1 MDTQA
6 TQLRPSRPTVLG
18 SVSTLGAALPFL
30 ALLVVG
36 VLFPLFGGGY
46 WGVIATR
53 ACVYW
58 VLVSGLN
65 LVVGFAGQ
73 IAIGWVALLTLGAY
87 TTSVLAAGNVMPA
100 LPPYLAL
107 AIAAVV
113 GAIFGLI
120 IGLPALRLRTFYFAI
135 TTLGF
140 ATIVTQVALAWQS
153 VTGGGVGVAGPIFP
167 EPFASQWGFYYFCFG
182 LAAICTWTTAN
193 IAASRFGRALTAIRD
208 AEVAAEAS
216 GIAKP
221 ALLGAVFLFSGAV
234 AAVAGG
240 LFAALQS
247 YITPD
252 AFTLDLSVLFFIA
265 ILIGGRG
272 SILGPLLGTIL
283 LTVLPEFA
291 APLVA
296 WSTFLYAALLLVI
309 VLVIP
314 GGIAELLDFK
324 NRRPLESDRA
334 IIPRPDLLD
343 RLLGTTPNAG
353 ALTLQQVALSFGG
366 VQAIDGLD
374 LEIRPGQVHGL
385 IGPNGSGKTTTLNV
399 ISGYYAPQRGAV
411 RLNDAAMPVL
421 ARHQRARMRIA
432 RTFQTPR
439 IVGSASVLQ
448 NVMIGGTIDG
458 EGTFVESLLSLPR
471 HRRDEAMLR
480 DTAMLALAAVGLE
493 RLAQVRA
500 DRLQHSELRF
510 TEIARALMLRP
521 AFLLLDEP
529 AAGLSAEE
537 IARLSALL
545 LAIARAGTGVLLV
558 EHHPDLIFD
567 ICHYVTVL
575 NLGMPI
581 SEPDPLLDVAGLSS
595 GYGKIGVLRGV
606 DLNVGAG
613 EVVAL
618 LGPNGAGKT
627 TLLRAVSGLL
637 PWSGSVRFAGRDLAG
652 FSPRE
657 TVRCGLAHVVEGHR
671 VFTQLS
677 VLDNLLLA
685 AYDLPRGERAVRVE
699 EVFGLFP
706 EIAAKR
712 HERAAAL
719 SGGQQQILA
728 VAQGLVRRPRL
739 LMLDEPSAGLSP
751 VLVDRVLVVVQRLRE
766 AGTAVLLVEQLIE
779 KALALADR
787 VYALARGSI
796 VLEAK
801 TGEADLPLRLQ
812 HAYMA
817 TGSFHT

>member
-1 MDTQA
+1 MDTPMTQVRPGRADALGA
-6 TQLRPSRPTVLG
+6 T
-18 SVSTLGAALPFL
+18 STLGVALPFL
-30 ALLVVG
+30 ALLVIG
-36 VLFPLFGGGY
+36 IAFPLFGGGY

-87 TTSVLAAGNVMPA
+87 TTSVLVAGNVTPE

-113 GAIFGLI
+113 GAVFGLI
-120 IGLPALRLRTFYFAI
+120 VGLPALRLRTFYFAI

-167 EPFASQWGFYYFCFG
+167 KPFDSQWGFYYFCFG
-182 LAAICTWTTAN
+182 LAAICTWMTAN

-208 AEVAAEAS
+208 AEVAAEAC

-221 ALLGAVFLFSGAV
+221 ALLALVFLFSGAV
-234 AAVAGG
+234 AAIAGG
-240 LFAALQS
+240 LFASLQS

-265 ILIGGRG
+265 ILIGGRS

-296 WSTFLYAALLLVI
+296 WSTFLYAVLLLVI
-309 VLVIP
+309 VLAMP

-324 NRRPLESDRA
+324 NRRPLESGRA
-334 IIPRPDLLD
+334 IVPRPELLA
-343 RLLGTTPNAG
+343 RLLAAPADAGAG
-353 ALTLQQVALSFGG
+353 ALTLEQVALAFGG
-366 VQAIDGLD
+366 VHAIDGLD
-374 LEIRPGQVHGL
+374 LEIRSGQIHGL

-399 ISGYYAPQRGAV
+399 ISGYYAQQSGTV
-411 RLNDAAMPVL
+411 RLNGAALPVL
-421 ARHQRARMRIA
+421 ERHRRAHMRIA

-458 EGTFVESLLSLPR
+458 ECTFVESLLSLPR
-471 HRRDEAMLR
+471 HRRDEVLLR

-493 RLAQVRA
+493 RLAPVRA

-537 IARLSALL
+537 IGRLGALVV
-545 LAIARAGTGVLLV
+545 AIARAGTGVLLV
-558 EHHPDLIFD
+558 EHHADLIFD
-567 ICHYVTVL
+567 ICHHVTVL
-575 NLGMPI
+575 NLGKN
-581 SEPDPLLDVAGLSS
+581 LAAGTPAEIRSH
-595 GYGKIGVLRGV
+595 R
-606 DLNVGAG
+606 
-613 EVVAL
+613 EVVNAY
-618 LGPNGAGKT
+618 LGG
-627 TLLRAVSGLL
+627 
-637 PWSGSVRFAGRDLAG
+637 
-652 FSPRE
+652 
-657 TVRCGLAHVVEGHR
+657 
-671 VFTQLS
+671 
-677 VLDNLLLA
+677 
-685 AYDLPRGERAVRVE
+685 
-699 EVFGLFP
+699 
-706 EIAAKR
+706 
-712 HERAAAL
+712 
-719 SGGQQQILA
+719 
-728 VAQGLVRRPRL
+728 
-739 LMLDEPSAGLSP
+739 
-751 VLVDRVLVVVQRLRE
+751 
-766 AGTAVLLVEQLIE
+766 
-779 KALALADR
+779 
-787 VYALARGSI
+787 
-796 VLEAK
+796 
-801 TGEADLPLRLQ
+801 
-812 HAYMA
+812 
-817 TGSFHT
+817 

>member
-6 TQLRPSRPTVLG
+6 TQLGAGRANVPG
-18 SVSTLGAALPFL
+18 SVSRLGVALPFL
-30 ALLVVG
+30 ALLLVG
-36 VLFPLFGGGY
+36 VSFPLFGGGY

-53 ACVYW
+53 ACIYW

-120 IGLPALRLRTFYFAI
+120 VGLPALRLRTFYFAI

-153 VTGGGVGVAGPIFP
+153 VTGGGVGVAGPVFP
-167 EPFASQWGFYYFCFG
+167 EPFSSQWGFYYLCFG
-182 LAAICTWTTAN
+182 LAAICTWMTAN

-216 GIAKP
+216 GISKSTP
-221 ALLGAVFLFSGAV
+221 LGTVFLFSGAV

-240 LFAALQS
+240 LFASLQS

-252 AFTLDLSVLFFIA
+252 AFTVDLSILFFIA
-265 ILIGGRG
+265 ILIGGRS
-272 SILGPLLGTIL
+272 SIFGPLLGTIL

-296 WSTFLYAALLLVI
+296 WSTFLYAVLLLVI
-309 VLVIP
+309 VLAIP
-314 GGIAELLDFK
+314 GGIAEILDFK

-334 IIPRPDLLD
+334 IIPRPDLLE
-343 RLLGTTPNAG
+343 RLLGAAPDAGG
-353 ALTLQQVALSFGG
+353 ALTLDQVALSFGG
-366 VQAIDGLD
+366 VRAIDGLD

-411 RLNDAAMPVL
+411 RLNGAAIPVL
-421 ARHQRARMRIA
+421 ARHRRAHMRIA

-439 IVGSASVLQ
+439 IVGSASVLE

-458 EGTFVESLLSLPR
+458 KGTFVESLLSLPR

-480 DTAMLALAAVGLE
+480 DTAMLALVAVGLE
-493 RLAQVRA
+493 RLAAVRA

-529 AAGLSAEE
+529 AAGLSADE

-567 ICHYVTVL
+567 ICHHITVL
-575 NLGMPI
+575 NLGKI
-581 SEPDPLLDVAGLSS
+581 LAAGTPAD
-595 GYGKIGVLRGV
+595 IR
-606 DLNVGAG
+606 AHR
-613 EVVAL
+613 EVVNAY
-618 LGPNGAGKT
+618 LGG
-627 TLLRAVSGLL
+627 
-637 PWSGSVRFAGRDLAG
+637 
-652 FSPRE
+652 
-657 TVRCGLAHVVEGHR
+657 
-671 VFTQLS
+671 
-677 VLDNLLLA
+677 
-685 AYDLPRGERAVRVE
+685 
-699 EVFGLFP
+699 
-706 EIAAKR
+706 
-712 HERAAAL
+712 
-719 SGGQQQILA
+719 
-728 VAQGLVRRPRL
+728 
-739 LMLDEPSAGLSP
+739 
-751 VLVDRVLVVVQRLRE
+751 
-766 AGTAVLLVEQLIE
+766 
-779 KALALADR
+779 
-787 VYALARGSI
+787 
-796 VLEAK
+796 
-801 TGEADLPLRLQ
+801 
-812 HAYMA
+812 
-817 TGSFHT
+817 